1 MGLIIG
7 VGNTKPTF
15 PYDYYYG
22 VKIDT
27 SVADCTLER
36 VGRTELHQSLPVQSM
51 MRRCLLNDD
60 GEVVTYLHAT
70 DSTKTDTG
78 ATADLTG
85 ASGMVMVEIPEHYRK
100 FEFDGTNILALISQ
114 YALPGFHKVRK
125 VYRSAYEATVDRTT
139 STLKL
144 ASVVNTTAAFRGG
157 NNTSG
162 WDETYRSLLGRPA
175 TSISLTNFRSYARN
189 RGAAGLN
196 DKGWNCDLYEAA
208 INTYWLFVIEYAN
221 LNCQAAFTS
230 ELDANGYKQGG
241 LGDGVT
247 TLDGTKWNNFNGYN
261 PFVPCGIT
269 NSLGNATGVVTYT
282 MPEEYDSTT
291 TTVSVPS
298 YRGIENPFGH
308 VWSWTDGLHVMVQ
321 SNADGAKSF
330 LYRAD
335 NDDPN
340 NFQDSNYNG
349 YSQRGELP
357 RANGWVKKILCGEY
371 GDILPKENGGSSTTY
386 FADYFYT
393 NIPSSGVSLRGV
405 AFGGHA
411 NAGAAAGL
419 AYANATNAPSHSYTY
434 FGSRLCFIPEA

>member
-51 MRRCLLNDD
+51 MRRCLLNDN

-125 VYRSAYEATVDRTT
+125 IYRSAYEATVDRTT
-139 STLKL
+139 STVKL

-175 TSISLTNFRSYARN
+175 TSISLTNFRRYARN

-247 TLDGTKWNNFNGYN
+247 TLNGTKWNTFNGYN

-282 MPEEYDSTT
+282 MPEEYDSTP

-321 SNADGAKSF
+321 SEADGAKSF

-335 NDDPN
+335 NDDPA

-349 YSQRGELP
+349 YSQRGELQ
-357 RANGWVKKILCGEY
+357 RTEGYVKKILCGEY
-371 GDILPKENGGSSTTY
+371 GDIMPKQIGGSSTTY

-393 NIPSSGVSLRGV
+393 NVPASGVALSGVS
-405 AFGGHA
+405 FGGA
-411 NAGAAAGL
+411 AIYGASAGL
-419 AYANATNAPSHSYTY
+419 ALAFALYAPSRADAS
-434 FGSRLCFIPEA
+434 FGSRLCFIPAA

>member
-7 VGNTKPTF
+7 IGNTKPTF

-22 VKIDT
+22 VKINT
-27 SVADCTLER
+27 NVADTTLER
-36 VGRTELHQSLPVQSM
+36 VGRPELHASLPIQSR
-51 MRRCLLNDD
+51 MRRCLLNDS
-60 GEVVTYLHAT
+60 GEVVTYLHPT

-100 FEFDGTNILALISQ
+100 FEFDGTSILALVSEVP
-114 YALPGFHKVRK
+114 LPGFHKVRK

-196 DKGWNCDLYEAA
+196 NKGWNCDLYEAA
-208 INTYWLFVIEYAN
+208 INTYWLFMIEYAN

-282 MPEEYDSTT
+282 MPEEYDANT

-308 VWSWTDGLHVMVQ
+308 VLSWTDGLHVIVQ
-321 SNADGAKSF
+321 SEADGAKSF

-349 YSQRGELP
+349 YSQRGELS

-371 GDILPKENGGSSTTY
+371 GDILPKETGGSSTTY
-386 FADYFYT
+386 FADNFYT
-393 NIPSSGVSLRGV
+393 NIPSSGVDLRGV
-405 AFGGHA
+405 FFGG
-411 NAGAAAGL
+411 GASYGAYAGL
-419 AYANATNAPSHSYTY
+419 AFAITHYAPSFAYM
-434 FGSRLCFIPEA
+434 FIGSRLCFIPE

>member
-22 VKIDT
+22 VKINT
-27 SVADCTLER
+27 EVADTTLER
-36 VGRTELHQSLPVQSM
+36 VGREELHVSLPVQSQ
-51 MRRCLLNDD
+51 MRRCLLNDS

-100 FEFDGTNILALISQ
+100 FEFDGAKITALISQ
-114 YALPGFHKVRK
+114 YQLPGFHKVRK
-125 VYRSAYEATVDRTT
+125 IYRSAYEATIDRTT

-175 TSISLTNFRSYARN
+175 TNVSLTNFRSYARN
-189 RGAAGLN
+189 RGQAGLN
-196 DKGWNCDLYEAA
+196 NKGWNCDLYEAQL
-208 INTYWLFVIEYAN
+208 NTYWLYVIEYAN
-221 LNCQAAFTS
+221 LNCQAAFTA
-230 ELDANGYKQGG
+230 EPDANGYKQGG
-241 LGDGVT
+241 LGAGVT
-247 TLDGTKWNNFNGYN
+247 TLNGTKWNNFNGYN
-261 PFVPCGIT
+261 PFIPCGIT
-269 NSLGNATGVVTYT
+269 NSLGNATGVVSYT
-282 MPEEYDSTT
+282 MPSEYDANT

-308 VWSWTDGLHVMVQ
+308 VWSWTDGVHVMVQ
-321 SNADGAKSF
+321 SEADGSKSF

-335 NDDPN
+335 NDDPA

-357 RANGWVKKILCGEY
+357 RTEGYVKKILCGEF
-371 GDILPKENGGSSTTY
+371 GDNMPLQVGGSSTTY
-386 FADYFYT
+386 YADYFYT
-393 NIPSSGVSLRGV
+393 NIPASGVALRGV
-405 AFGGHA
+405 FFGGDA
-411 NAGAAAGL
+411 RNGAYAGL
-419 AYANATNAPSHSYTY
+419 AYAYTSNAPSNAGTN
-434 FGSRLCFIPEA
+434 FGSRLCFIPAA